1 MPQQKHKKIDISHN
15 ASIGVLGG
23 GQLGMMMIEAAK
35 EIGIIVHVLDP
46 NLAAPCA
53 KLADTFTVG
62 DFNNYEDVY
71 QFGKDKHYLTIEIEN
86 VNIDALEQLE
96 KEGHHVF
103 PQPSALRI
111 IKDKGIQKQFYTDN
125 SIPTATYQL
134 MESKADLLS
143 AQLDFPYVQKLR
155 TGGYDGKGVQVIR
168 NKEELSFAFD
178 APCVIESMIDFE
190 KEISIIVAR
199 NVSGQLAVFPAVEC
213 EFSQEAN
220 LVEFQ
225 FSPAAISLEIERK
238 AIEIA
243 SSIIQSLELV
253 GILAVEFFL
262 TKDGDLLVN
271 EIAPRTHNSGHH
283 TIECCETSQFSQ
295 HLRAVLNLPLES
307 TALIQPGAMLNLL
320 GEKGHSGTAHYEGLE
335 EVLQIPGVF
344 VHLYGKE
351 LTKPFRKMGHITVL
365 GTSMEEIK
373 AKATLV
379 KSGLRCISKI

>member
-1 MPQQKHKKIDISHN
+1 MPQQKHKNIDISQN

-46 NLAAPCA
+46 NPAAPCA

-96 KEGHHVF
+96 KEGHYVF

-111 IKDKGIQKQFYTDN
+111 IKDKGIQKQFYTEN
-125 SIPTATYQL
+125 FIPTAVYQL

-168 NKEELSFAFD
+168 NKEELAFAFD

-225 FSPAAISLEIERK
+225 FSPAAISLEIEQK

-243 SSIIQSLELV
+243 SSIIQSLDLV

-262 TKDGDLLVN
+262 TKDGKLLVN

-295 HLRAVLNLPLES
+295 HLRAVLNLSLGS

-373 AKATLV
+373 SKATLV
-379 KSGLRCISKI
+379 KSGLRCISK

>member
-1 MPQQKHKKIDISHN
+1 MPQQKHKKIDVSHN

-46 NLAAPCA
+46 NPAAPCA

-96 KEGHHVF
+96 KEGHYVF

-111 IKDKGIQKQFYTDN
+111 IKDKGIQKQFYTEN
-125 SIPTATYQL
+125 FIPTAVYQL

-168 NKEELSFAFD
+168 NKEELAFAFD

-225 FSPAAISLEIERK
+225 FSPAAISLEIEQK

-243 SSIIQSLELV
+243 SSIIQSLDLV

-262 TKDGDLLVN
+262 TKDGKLLVN

-295 HLRAVLNLPLES
+295 HLRAVLNLPLGS

-365 GTSMEEIK
+365 GKSMEEIK

-379 KSGLRCISKI
+379 KSGLRCISKT

>member
-1 MPQQKHKKIDISHN
+1 MPEQKLKKIDSLQK

-35 EIGIIVHVLDP
+35 EMGVEVHCLDP
-46 NLAAPCA
+46 NPAAPCA
-53 KLADTFTVG
+53 KIADTFTVG

-71 QFGKDKHYLTIEIEN
+71 EFGKDKKVLTIEIEN
-86 VNIDALEQLE
+86 VNIEALEMLE
-96 KEGHHVF
+96 QEGAKVY
-103 PQPSALRI
+103 PQPAVLKI
-111 IKDKGIQKQFYTDN
+111 IKDKGVQKQFYTDIN
-125 SIPTATYQL
+125 IPTASFQL
-134 MESKADLLS
+134 IEGKAALIERNLS
-143 AQLDFPYVQKLR
+143 YPFVQKLR

-168 NKEELSFAFD
+168 NKEELACAFD
-178 APCVIESMIDFE
+178 APCIIESMIDFE

-225 FSPAAISLEIERK
+225 FSPAAISS
-238 AIEIA
+238 AIEQEAVSIA
-243 SSIIQSLELV
+243 RSIITNLDMV
-253 GILAVEFFL
+253 GLLAVEFFL
-262 TKDGDLLVN
+262 TKDGRLLVN

-295 HLRAVLNLPLES
+295 HLRAVLNLPLGS
-307 TALIQPGAMLNLL
+307 TTLIQPGAMLNLL

-344 VHLYGKE
+344 VHLYRKE
-351 LTKPFRKMGHITVL
+351 LTKPFRKMGHVTIL
-365 GTSMEEIK
+365 GRDLHALKEK
-373 AKATLV
+373 AKQV
-379 KSGLRCISKI
+379 SKALKCVSR

>member
-1 MPQQKHKKIDISHN
+1 MPQQKLKNIDIVQK

-35 EIGIIVHVLDP
+35 EIGIVVHILDP
-46 NLAAPCA
+46 NPAAPCA

-96 KEGHHVF
+96 KEGHLVF

-111 IKDKGIQKQFYTDN
+111 IKDKGIQKQFYTEN
-125 SIPTATYQL
+125 FIPTAAYQL

-143 AQLDFPYVQKLR
+143 AQLDFPFVQKLR

-168 NKEELSFAFD
+168 NKEELACAFD

-225 FSPAAISLEIERK
+225 FSPAAISLEIEQK

-262 TKDGDLLVN
+262 TKDGKLLVN

-295 HLRAVLNLPLES
+295 HLRAVLNLPLGY

-320 GEKGHSGTAHYEGLE
+320 GEKGYSGVAHYEGLE

-365 GTSMEEIK
+365 GKSMEEIK

-379 KSGLRCISKI
+379 KSGLRCISKT

>member
-1 MPQQKHKKIDISHN
+1 MPQQKHKKIDVSHN

-46 NLAAPCA
+46 NPAAPCA

-96 KEGHHVF
+96 KEGHYVF

-111 IKDKGIQKQFYTDN
+111 IKDKGIQKQFYTEN
-125 SIPTATYQL
+125 FIPTAVYQL

-168 NKEELSFAFD
+168 NKEELAFAFD

-225 FSPAAISLEIERK
+225 FSPAAISLEIEQK

-262 TKDGDLLVN
+262 TKKGELLVN

-283 TIECCETSQFSQ
+283 TIECCETSQFEQ
-295 HLRAVLNLPLES
+295 HLRAVLNLELGS
-307 TALIQPGAMLNLL
+307 TRLVCPAAMVNLL
-320 GEKGHSGTAHYEGLE
+320 GEPSYTGLAYFEGLAATE
-335 EVLQIPGVF
+335 EIPGVF

-351 LTKPFRKMGHITVL
+351 KTSPNRKMGHVTIL
-365 GTSMEEIK
+365 GKSMVEIK
-373 AKATLV
+373 AKAASV
-379 KSGLRCISKI
+379 KSGLRCISK